1 MDAVKKLLSKRGP
14 GAKESIIRGREI
26 LDSEGSFQ
34 TSIDSPLSTMARRID
49 YSTCSGTC
57 IGFYIEPNQ
66 GLGKFDSYKA

>member
-26 LDSEGSFQ
+26 LESEGSFQ
-34 TSIDSPLSTMARRID
+34 PSIDSYFSTMALSID
-49 YSTCSGTC
+49 SSTFSGTC

-66 GLGKFDSYKA
+66 GLGKFD